1 MRRVILLCCFVGIIA
16 SVSAI
21 NPSRE
26 YVRTPDFF
34 SIPYAE
40 FKLNTPDHHNI
51 NVWDY
56 SVKENTNSKRTI
68 ILVGSDAGNMS
79 YVIWEAKALRDRGI
93 HVVTFDYRGFGESS
107 EFAINH
113 NHLFYHEFAVD
124 LDLVIKEIRT
134 RYPENKIGLLA
145 LSMGTY
151 VSLLRKE
158 HIDFLVGDG
167 FYFDPH
173 IVTSRIKQTK
183 GKETLL
189 PANAARI
196 EKINPAVPV
205 LIFCTTEDKITM
217 KSDAHAFS
225 ALNQVT
231 IIESE
236 GDHLSSM
243 KNFTRDEPGDVY
255 AERIVEFLDSHK
267 L

>member
-1 MRRVILLCCFVGIIA
+1 
-16 SVSAI
+16 
-21 NPSRE
+21 
-26 YVRTPDFF
+26 
-34 SIPYAE
+34 
-40 FKLNTPDHHNI
+40 
-51 NVWDY
+51 
-56 SVKENTNSKRTI
+56 
-68 ILVGSDAGNMS
+68 VGSDAGNMS
-79 YVIWEAKALRDRGI
+79 FIIWEAKALRDRGI

-107 EFAINH
+107 DFAVNH

-124 LDLVIKEIRT
+124 LDLVIKDVRA

-158 HIDFLVGDG
+158 HIDFMVGDG

-173 IVTSRIKQTK
+173 AVISRIRLAH
-183 GKETLL
+183 GKETIV
-189 PANAARI
+189 PAHAPRI

-205 LIFCTTEDKITM
+205 LIFCTTQDKITV
-217 KSDAHAFS
+217 KTDAVAFS